1 VPARVYTTTF
11 IRHTGAGTVLKWT
24 VPSGYRAVVKSVV
37 AMAYTTPGD
46 VWAAIAD
53 VPFWWH
59 SLQAKNSAIANLT
72 TVAYAGETVEGYTG
86 ATGVRIH
93 VSGYLFQEGAAL
105 ANRYLEE
112 RRVEEIWVPSGDW
125 VAAE

>member
-1 VPARVYTTTF
+1 
-11 IRHTGAGTVLKWT
+11 
-24 VPSGYRAVVKSVV
+24 
-37 AMAYTTPGD
+37 MAYTTGGD

-59 SLQAKNSAIANLT
+59 TLQAKTSAIANLT

-93 VSGYLFQEGAAL
+93 VSGYLFQEGATL
-105 ANRYLEE
+105 ANEYREAM
-112 RRVEEIWVPSGDW
+112 RSEEIWVPSGDW
-125 VAAE
+125 VTAE